1 MDTKTNF
8 ETTTG
13 ANQTLPTKM
22 TASLR
27 DIMMQ
32 FMLPNSNQVFNVIAK
47 TDHGSH
53 EVYFPQRHGTH
64 T

>member
-13 ANQTLPTKM
+13 ANQTLPTTM
-22 TASLR
+22 IASLR

-32 FMLPNSNQVFNVIAK
+32 FILPNNNQVFHVIAK

-53 EVYFPQRHGTH
+53 EVYFPQSKGRV
-64 T
+64 